1 MNINNKLNS
10 YLVQNKELYGNQL
23 FRKTKNISGKNNY
36 QISSFDQNKSLQ
48 DYNISICL
56 CQKCNLAKTRKN
68 FVFGEGDSN
77 ADLMLVGEA
86 PGEIEDL
93 KGKPFI
99 GKAGKLLDN
108 ILKAINR
115 NRTEGVYIANIV
127 KCRPPDNRDP
137 LQSEVKE
144 CEPYLINQI
153 KIINPKLIVALGKI
167 AAKNLIQQDAA
178 LEKMR
183 NKTHNYN
190 GIPLRITY
198 HPAALLRN
206 PDLKKDTW
214 EDFKWI
220 RDYLN
225 KDAKRS

>member
-1 MNINNKLNS
+1 M
-10 YLVQNKELYGNQL
+10 
-23 FRKTKNISGKNNY
+23 
-36 QISSFDQNKSLQ
+36 
-48 DYNISICL
+48 
-56 CQKCNLAKTRKN
+56 AKTRKN

-99 GKAGKLLDN
+99 GKAGRLLDN

-115 NRTEGVYIANIV
+115 NRSEGVYIANIV

-137 LQSEVKE
+137 LQSEVQE

-153 KIINPKLIVALGKI
+153 NIINPKLIVALGKI
-167 AAKNLIQQDAA
+167 AAKNLIQQDVA
-178 LEKMR
+178 LEEMR

-214 EDFKWI
+214 EDFKWV

-225 KDAKRS
+225 N